1 MTTKN
6 RKRIARAT
14 RRWSWTLIV
23 AALVGMITAPA
34 VAQDKPRG
42 KTPGKTAGKPVV
54 LPVKPNTAV
63 VLKEV
68 DPNAKQPIISPESPV
83 HDFGTSWVGPKLEH
97 TFKITNKGSEPL
109 KIEKVRPSCG
119 CTVAGAYPKELA
131 PGATG
136 EFPFSVNSKKLR
148 GKYEKSITITS
159 NDPVNSTIRLKLR
172 GECKRYVD
180 VLPAAANFGRVYG
193 SENQERVLKVTN
205 NTEKPLE
212 LELDIPSDSK
222 FDYKLVEVDAGMKY
236 EIHVSLK
243 ASKTPGTLRTNAKLK
258 TNVEAQKV
266 IPIGATAT
274 IPKRLDVVPAQI
286 TLGAPRAGT
295 RADKTTTRIVRINN
309 YGETPINVLEATIND
324 PKIQVTINA
333 RKEGKNYDL
342 RLEIPQN
349 FEASTANIRLLPN
362 HTYTR

>member
-6 RKRIARAT
+6 RRRIARAT

-42 KTPGKTAGKPVV
+42 KTAGKRVV
-54 LPVKPNTAV
+54 LPVQPKTAV

-180 VLPAAANFGRVYG
+180 VLPAAANFGRIYG

-266 IPIGATAT
+266 IPIGATA
-274 IPKRLDVVPAQI
+274 IL
-286 TLGAPRAGT
+286 
-295 RADKTTTRIVRINN
+295 
-309 YGETPINVLEATIND
+309 
-324 PKIQVTINA
+324 
-333 RKEGKNYDL
+333 
-342 RLEIPQN
+342 
-349 FEASTANIRLLPN
+349 
-362 HTYTR
+362 